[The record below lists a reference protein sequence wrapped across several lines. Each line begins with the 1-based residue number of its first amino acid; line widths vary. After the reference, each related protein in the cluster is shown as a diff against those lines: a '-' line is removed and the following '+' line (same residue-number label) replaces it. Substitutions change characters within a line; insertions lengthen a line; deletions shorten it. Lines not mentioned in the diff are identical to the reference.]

1 LPTLF
6 WLSPFKAI
14 HFQVNDRSSKYSSTS
29 NVRREGSYIYE
40 EFIPADGT
48 DVKVYAVGPF
58 YAHAGM
64 FTSNELSECINSN
77 LEARKAPG
85 LDGKVERDA
94 DGKEVRYPV
103 ILSAK
108 EKMIARRVVVAFG
121 QTVCGF
127 DLLRANGKSYVCDVN
142 GFSFVKTST
151 KYYEDTAKILGNT
164 ILRRLATSLSI
175 PWHIPYQQEDP
186 PLVPTQS
193 GKIMELRCVLAII
206 R

>member
-1 LPTLF
+1 
-6 WLSPFKAI
+6 
-14 HFQVNDRSSKYSSTS
+14 
-29 NVRREGSYIYE
+29 
-40 EFIPADGT
+40 
-48 DVKVYAVGPF
+48 VKVYAVGPY
-58 YAHAGM
+58 YAHA
-64 FTSNELSECINSN
+64 
-77 LEARKAPG
+77 EARKAPG

-108 EKMIARRVVVAFG
+108 EKMIARRVVIAFG

-164 ILRRLATSLSI
+164 ILRRLATSLRI
-175 PWHIPYQQEDP
+175 PWHQPYQADDP
-186 PLVPTQS
+186 PLVSTQS
-193 GKIMELRCVLAII
+193 GMVMELRCVLAVI
-206 R
+206 RHGMITPFPLNAIFQAIELQNKK

>member
-1 LPTLF
+1 M
-6 WLSPFKAI
+6 
-14 HFQVNDRSSKYSSTS
+14 
-29 NVRREGSYIYE
+29 
-40 EFIPADGT
+40 
-48 DVKVYAVGPF
+48 KVYAVGPY
-58 YAHAGM
+58 YAHA
-64 FTSNELSECINSN
+64 
-77 LEARKAPG
+77 EARKAPG

-108 EKMIARRVVVAFG
+108 EKMIARRVVIAFG

-164 ILRRLATSLSI
+164 ILRRLATSLRI
-175 PWHIPYQQEDP
+175 PWHQPYQADDP
-186 PLVPTQS
+186 PLVSTQS
-193 GKIMELRCVLAII
+193 GMVMELRCVLAVI
-206 R
+206 RHGMITPFPLNAIFQAIELQNKK